1 MADEQRG
8 REKEIRKQGNNKKN
22 NLFYLIFNSN
32 LYFYIGGGSECFV
45 PSLWTPRTPKLR
57 QFYEAFL
64 LL

>member
-1 MADEQRG
+1 MNKEGERRRLES
-8 REKEIRKQGNNKKN
+8 REIIKKN

-32 LYFYIGGGSECFV
+32 LYFYIGGGFECFV